1 MKNLSLILGILIA
14 TVITP
19 KVYGQVIIIDVV
31 DTKLLMFDKGDDY
44 LNILSTQAIIGGID
58 TKKECTYVFDI
69 KNKKWNFFKNGVE
82 YGYVSTNSIKE
93 NNGVYTITFK
103 DKGLPP
109 NRDVVVTQEFTI
121 DTINSSFIS
130 AHFDKENPLVKV
142 QIPQKCCVIT
152 Y

>member
-58 TKKECTYVFDI
+58 TKK
-69 KNKKWNFFKNGVE
+69 
-82 YGYVSTNSIKE
+82 
-93 NNGVYTITFK
+93 
-103 DKGLPP
+103 
-109 NRDVVVTQEFTI
+109 
-121 DTINSSFIS
+121 
-130 AHFDKENPLVKV
+130 
-142 QIPQKCCVIT
+142 
-152 Y
+152 

>member
-1 MKNLSLILGILIA
+1 MKNLILTIGILIT

-19 KVYGQVIIIDVV
+19 KVYGQVITVDVV
-31 DTKLLMFDKGDDY
+31 DTKLLMFDKSDDY
-44 LNILSTQAIIGGID
+44 INYLSTHAIIGGIY
-58 TKKECTYVFDI
+58 TEKECTYVFDI

-93 NNGVYTITFK
+93 KNGVYTITFK

-109 NRDVVVTQEFTI
+109 NQDVVVTQEFTI
-121 DTINSSFIS
+121 DTINNSFIS

-142 QIPQKCCVIT
+142 QLPQKLSVVMN
-152 Y
+152 